1 MQKGI
6 TFVILFLSIFVC
18 FPQFE
23 LGQDKITTPS
33 PTPINKDGNND
44 NEILKIESSLIQT
57 GVTVLDKKGQFVQN
71 LKQDD
76 FEVKVD
82 GKPIVL
88 SFFESVFENQLVAES
103 QSSKKNNNQNISRLN
118 YNGRGRTI
126 IFVVDDL
133 HLSFESH
140 ARTRDLILKFIDNDF
155 ELNDILAIVS
165 TSGKIGFLQ
174 QFTNDKMVLKKAVER
189 LIYNRNFSGSDRL
202 IPPMS
207 DYEALLIDRRDPEV
221 TNVFAQLMAKEYPGS
236 DYESNVAQVRTRASS
251 ILVQARILSENTL
264 KILEEAIRRAAQGG
278 GRKIVFFLSD
288 GFLTDPVSSDSI
300 FLLHRI
306 TDAAARTNTVVYTFD
321 VKGLEAGLPEGT
333 TAATAGGQ
341 TGYRIQSGER
351 FEVQDGL
358 STIADTTGGRFITNT
373 NDLKTEVGKAL
384 VEASGYYLLAWE
396 PDDENLS
403 KNKMKKVEVF
413 VKGHPDLKV
422 RLQNGYLEQIV
433 EKEFKKD
440 GENVSATSPS
450 TEESQL
456 RATLN
461 SQFSQKD
468 LPTSMVLNYLDL
480 PKEGGVVKA
489 AIQIKNEFLEFSKDE
504 EENSAKVDFLG
515 SLYNSDGKKEG
526 YFKDRITV
534 SSKNKTEKPDLFYN
548 LQTILKPG
556 LYQIRIATR
565 DVKSGKLGNA
575 IQWINIPDLT
585 KRKLALSSLL
595 LSENSKDSFQK
606 SVNYPNDSSLSSSEI
621 SVNRI
626 FQRTSNLRYVI
637 FIYNAKLG
645 KNNLPDVTVRTQLLR
660 KGKLILDGQPRQISL
675 DGQDLERLYYGAEL
689 PLNSLPTGQY
699 EIKLT
704 IQDKNNN
711 SEVEQT
717 VSFEV
722 R

>member
-6 TFVILFLSIFVC
+6 IFVILFLSIFIC
-18 FPQFE
+18 FPQIQ
-23 LGQDKITTPS
+23 LSQNKTPTPS
-33 PTPINKDGNND
+33 PTPINTEGNND

-82 GKPIVL
+82 GKPVVL
-88 SFFESVFENQLVAES
+88 SFFESVIENQIIAES
-103 QSSKKNNNQNISRLN
+103 KSQNKNNKQNISQLT

-174 QFTNDKMVLKKAVER
+174 QFTNDKIVLKKAVDR

-264 KILEEAIRRAAQGG
+264 KVLDEAIRRAAQRE

-288 GFLTDPVSSDSI
+288 GFLTDPVSSDSVY
-300 FLLHRI
+300 LLHRI
-306 TDAAARTNTVVYTFD
+306 TDAAARTNTVVYSFD

-333 TAATAGGQ
+333 TAANAGGQ

-358 STIADTTGGRFITNT
+358 STIADTTGGRFITNS

-396 PDDENLS
+396 PDIEIIS
-403 KNKMKKVEVF
+403 KEKLKKVEVF

-422 RLQNGYLEQIV
+422 RLQNGYLGEV
-433 EKEFKKD
+433 AEKGLKKD
-440 GENVSATSPS
+440 AETESAP
-450 TEESQL
+450 SQL
-456 RATLN
+456 SEETQLRNALN
-461 SQFSQKD
+461 SQFLQND

-480 PKEGGVVKA
+480 PNEGGVVKA
-489 AIQIKNEFLEFSKDE
+489 AIQIKNEFLEFTKDA

-534 SSKNKTEKPDLFYN
+534 SSKNKSEKPDLFYN

-575 IQWINIPDLT
+575 VQWINIPDLT
-585 KRKLALSSLL
+585 KHKLALSSLL
-595 LSENSKDSFQK
+595 LSENSKDNFQK

-626 FQRTSNLRYVI
+626 FQRSSNLRYVI
-637 FIYNAKLG
+637 FIYNTKLG
-645 KNNLPDVTVRTQLLR
+645 KNNLPDITVQTQLFR
-660 KGKLILDGQPRQISL
+660 KGKLILDGQPRQLSL
-675 DGQDLERLYYGAEL
+675 EGQDLERLYYAAEL
-689 PLNSLPTGQY
+689 PLNSFPSGQY

-704 IQDKNNN
+704 IQDKNIN
-711 SEVEQT
+711 SSLEQM
-717 VSFEV
+717 VSFEI